1 MLVVKLGGSLLGTP
15 ELQIWLD
22 LLAREGDG
30 RVVIVPGGGVFADA
44 VRVAQKI
51 GNFNDAT
58 AHHAALLAMD
68 QFGLVMEGLQPGL
81 ATAASELEISERS
94 WQHRAIVWL
103 PSRMVLADEDIPKNW
118 DVTSDSIA
126 AWLTAKLGAEELIL
140 VKYSDTIDTRFT
152 VPQLVSDRVLDASFD
167 QFASR
172 LDCPVSVIG
181 KQGYRMV
188 LDKLLSRQ
196 QPTRAVS

>member
-1 MLVVKLGGSLLGTP
+1 
-15 ELQIWLD
+15 
-22 LLAREGDG
+22 
-30 RVVIVPGGGVFADA
+30 
-44 VRVAQKI
+44 
-51 GNFNDAT
+51 
-58 AHHAALLAMD
+58 
-68 QFGLVMEGLQPGL
+68 
-81 ATAASELEISERS
+81 
-94 WQHRAIVWL
+94 
-103 PSRMVLADEDIPKNW
+103 MVLADEDIPKNW